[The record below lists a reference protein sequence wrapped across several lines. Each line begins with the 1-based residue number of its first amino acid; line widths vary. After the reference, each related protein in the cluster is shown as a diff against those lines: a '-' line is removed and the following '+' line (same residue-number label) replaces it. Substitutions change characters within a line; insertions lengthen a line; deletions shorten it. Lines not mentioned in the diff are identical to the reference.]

1 MNKFHGLK
9 KFMVTPRRQPSADP
23 PEDLSLATRAAW
35 LSYIGGHTQGE
46 IARRLQVSPAKA
58 HRLIALANRHA
69 LVKVFI
75 ERVPAEC
82 IALEQVLLD
91 RFALNT
97 CIVAPDME
105 TAAPGGVGAIT
116 AVAAAGARFLHRQLE
131 AAPAGV
137 IGVGKGR
144 TLAATVARM
153 PPLARADLRF
163 VSVSGSL
170 TRKLAANPFD
180 VVHSLIERTGGEGY
194 FLPVPYIAATLE
206 EKNVLLAQKSVCE
219 LLALAR
225 QSQAFAIGIG
235 ALDDEAHVRQAG
247 MLSAEEWAA
256 LRRLDAVGDLMGSF
270 LDRAGRPVDSPVNRQ
285 AVGLSIEDL
294 RGRRVIALAGGAHKA
309 EAILAALRTGV
320 ITDLV
325 LDETAAR
332 PIAATIARDAA
343 SAA

>member
-1 MNKFHGLK
+1 MAKL
-9 KFMVTPRRQPSADP
+9 RAQPSADP

-91 RFALNT
+91 HFNLKT

-105 TAAPGGVGAIT
+105 TPGPAGTIA

-153 PPLARADLRF
+153 PPLSRPDLRF

-180 VVHSLIERTGGEGY
+180 VIHSLIDRTGGEGY
-194 FLPVPYIAATLE
+194 FLPVPYIAATLA
-206 EKNVLLAQKSVCE
+206 EKKVLLAQSSVRE

-225 QSQAFAIGIG
+225 QSQVFAIGIG
-235 ALDDEAHVRQAG
+235 ALDDAAHVRQTG
-247 MLSAEEWAA
+247 MVTPEEWAV

-285 AVGLSIEDL
+285 AVGLGIEDL

-332 PIAATIARDAA
+332 PIAATVARDAV